1 MRHTLRHYIVILT
14 FIALSSGT
22 GGKVILCFTPHGD
35 VHMKQ
40 NHSHSPCALVK
51 NCPAPDTMASLD
63 HHRVK
68 CQSHCLD
75 IALGGDKAEL
85 PSKYTV
91 EIPSPALM
99 PLALS
104 IIPTIPVQQPFY
116 PTPPVHLPQLAL
128 QQSVILLI

>member
-1 MRHTLRHYIVILT
+1 MQHSIRHYIVILILFT
-14 FIALSSGT
+14 LSFGV
-22 GGKVILCFTPHGD
+22 GGKVYLCLSPDGD
-35 VHMKQ
+35 VHVAQQ
-40 NHSHSPCALVK
+40 NSPCILVK
-51 NCPAPDTMASLD
+51 NCPAPEATVTLD

-68 CQSHCLD
+68 CQAHCLD

-91 EIPSPALM
+91 QIPSPALM

-104 IIPTIPVQQPFY
+104 IIPTLPVQQPFY

-128 QQSVILLI
+128 RQSVILLI